1 MKSITES
8 IIGRRGVPKEL
19 HKFNDLRYGG
29 FVTIEIPTNHN
40 YAGVF
45 LYVPD
50 NIAKLVCD
58 LRHGPYGFGRFIS
71 AKKYIDEYVVPEI
84 NAANFKDNFPE
95 CPEDKVNLYSKITN
109 YNGHAEEYK
118 FIKKKEDVVDIFRKY
133 RFL

>member
-1 MKSITES
+1 MKSIKES
-8 IIGRRGVPKEL
+8 IIGRRGISREL
-19 HKFNDLRYGG
+19 HKFNDLRYGD
-29 FVTIEIPTNHN
+29 FVTIEIPSNHN
-40 YAGVF
+40 YVGVF

-50 NIAKLVCD
+50 DIAKLVCD

-95 CPEDKVNLYSKITN
+95 CPKDKVNLYSKITN
-109 YNGHAEEYK
+109 YNGHTEEYK
-118 FIKKKEDVVDIFRKY
+118 SIKDKKDVVDIFKKY